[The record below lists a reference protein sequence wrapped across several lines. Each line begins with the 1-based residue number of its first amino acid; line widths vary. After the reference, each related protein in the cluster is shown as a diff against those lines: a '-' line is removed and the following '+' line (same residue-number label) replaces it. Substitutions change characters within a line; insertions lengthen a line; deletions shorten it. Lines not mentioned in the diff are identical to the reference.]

1 MLSPGER
8 QRLGFARLLLNRPPY
23 AFHDEVTSAIDVGN
37 EQLMYELLKRH
48 HIPFLSSGHR
58 PTLLKLHRNIPQLS
72 PIAAG
77 QSSQGPNSSL
87 ASAIR

>member
-1 MLSPGER
+1 MAAVILAALAAMQPT
-8 QRLGFARLLLNRPPY
+8 
-23 AFHDEVTSAIDVGN
+23 HSATIDVNGV
-37 EQLMYELLKRH
+37 EGG
-48 HIPFLSSGHR
+48 S
-58 PTLLKLHRNIPQLS
+58 NIPQLS